1 MQVDGA
7 GRRKSAAAAGYTSE
21 QRLRMTLAANVMA
34 LDERRATPAERRDRS
49 WYWKL
54 ERGQQNASLDNL
66 VALAQH
72 FQVPVTYLLTS

>member
-34 LDERRATPAERRDRS
+34 LRRDRS